1 MGQHYCLHCEYV
13 SVLSYFVLMCS
24 FVLRWQNLFRLK
36 VSWMLSVEAKNFCR
50 GKSWQNLVLN

>member
-24 FVLRWQNLFRLK
+24 FVLRWQNLIPVKSELN
-36 VSWMLSVEAKNFCR
+36 VEC
-50 GKSWQNLVLN
+50 GG